1 MTEKPFLKR
10 FLNLRVILFIGL
22 ALAIVSFIGGSVGAM
37 FRNSS
42 PLVFLAT
49 SSPQPVLPAE
59 KPFAGLFVT
68 NTMIA
73 SWISILVLFGL
84 FFFASR
90 KMKLLPG
97 GLQNLVEFF
106 CEVAINFTDD
116 VAGKKWGKLFF
127 PVCFTIFLF
136 VLTNAW
142 LDLIPGFGTIEMNGL
157 PLLRNANSDINVPLM
172 LAAVS
177 FCFVEYQ
184 GFKAKGVSY
193 LKKFFNFGLLAYGFR
208 QLFSGRF
215 KNGLKDTFMGIVAVF
230 AGFIEGLSELIR
242 MISFTFR
249 LFGNMLAGTIVVMV
263 MIYLIPWV
271 IPSLFYGLEALLG
284 FVQALIFAGL
294 TLGFLT
300 MAVTSEGEEAS

>member
-1 MTEKPFLKR
+1 MTEKPLLKR
-10 FLNLRVILFIGL
+10 FPILRVILFIGL

-37 FRNSS
+37 LRDSS
-42 PLVFLAT
+42 PLGFLAT
-49 SSPQPVLPAE
+49 SPPQPELPAE
-59 KPFAGLFVT
+59 KPFASLFIT

-84 FFFASR
+84 FFAATR
-90 KMKLLPG
+90 KMKLIPG

-106 CEVAINFTDD
+106 CEVAINFIND

-142 LDLIPGFGTIEMNGL
+142 IDLIPGFGTIKMNGL

-184 GFKAKGVSY
+184 GFKAKGSSY
-193 LKKFFNFGLLAYGFR
+193 LKKFFNFGLLACGFR

-215 KNGLKDTFMGIVAVF
+215 KNGIKDTFMGTVAVF
-230 AGFIEGLSELIR
+230 AGFIEGISELIR
-242 MISFTFR
+242 VISFTFR
-249 LFGNMLAGTIVVMV
+249 LFGNMMAGTIVVMV
-263 MIYLIPWV
+263 MIYLVPWV

-300 MAVTSEGEEAS
+300 MAVTSEEEAS